1 MSNIGKIQSAKSNPT
16 TVSSTIAASNEVVE
30 NQGPVVINEP
40 ISWKLLMITKCLFSG
55 VALPCYGLYFKKMFD
70 EKADMRV
77 WEDLY
82 GRSVFF
88 FICSVVGYLYYS
100 TKN

>member
-16 TVSSTIAASNEVVE
+16 TVSSTIAASNEEAEV
-30 NQGPVVINEP
+30 QGPVVINEP
-40 ISWKLLMITKCLFSG
+40 ISSKALMVAKCTVSG

-70 EKADMRV
+70 EGPDMRI

-88 FICSVVGYLYYS
+88 FLISVASYLYYS

>member
-1 MSNIGKIQSAKSNPT
+1 MSNIAKIQSGKSNPT
-16 TVSSTIAASNEVVE
+16 TVSSTIVASNEEVDV
-30 NQGPVVINEP
+30 QGPVVINEP
-40 ISWKLLMITKCLFSG
+40 LSSKLWMMVKCAVSG

-88 FICSVVGYLYYS
+88 FLVSVVAYLYYS